1 LKSFIDIKM
10 DTVTSD
16 LKDYKTA
23 IEQFLDSRA
32 LESFPSNLFDAVHH
46 IMTLDGKRLR
56 PMMVL
61 MTAKGFGI
69 SQEDAM
75 SAAVSIEVFHN
86 FTLVHDDIMDKA
98 VLRRGKVTV
107 HEKFGIDK
115 AIVTGDAML
124 PHAVSLLIK
133 GNEEKAGDLLN
144 CFNKMAKEVM
154 EGQQYDME
162 FEERNDVAVQEY
174 MNMIKLKTSV
184 LFGTA
189 CELGGII
196 GGADD
201 EDRNHLYH
209 FGLYS
214 GLAFQIMDDYLDTFG
229 DENFGKRIGGDILL
243 NKKTFLLVSAMQT
256 ASPEQKVKIFSLFDI
271 KDEEKKIESFQNL
284 YREMKIPQIALD
296 TMEELHKKSVN
307 AIMSSSLPDEDKK
320 SIQHLGEVMLRRTK

>member
-1 LKSFIDIKM
+1 MTIEN
-10 DTVTSD
+10 D
-16 LKDYKTA
+16 LKTQKES
-23 IEQFLDSRA
+23 IEHFLETKA

-69 SQEDAM
+69 SEESAM
-75 SAAVSIEVFHN
+75 PAAISIEVFHN

-98 VLRRGKVTV
+98 KLRRGKVTV
-107 HEKFGIDK
+107 HEKFGVDK

-124 PHAVSLLIK
+124 PHAVSLLID
-133 GNEEKAGDLLN
+133 GNNDKAGDLLN

-162 FEERNDVAVQEY
+162 FEDRNDVAVQEY

-189 CELGGII
+189 CEIGAILGN
-196 GGADD
+196 ASA
-201 EDRNHLYH
+201 EDRQNLYD

-243 NKKTFLLVSAMQT
+243 NKKTFLLVNAMQIANT
-256 ASPEQKVKIFSLFDI
+256 EQKAKIFTLFDE
-271 KDEEKKIESFQNL
+271 KNEEKKIEAFQDL
-284 YREMKIPQIALD
+284 YREMGIPKVALD
-296 TMEELHKKSVN
+296 TMDELHKKSVN
-307 AIMSSSLPDEDKK
+307 AVMSSSIPEEDKNR
-320 SIQHLGEVMLRRTK
+320 IIELGEVMLRRTK

>member
-1 LKSFIDIKM
+1 MTAIAI
-10 DTVTSD
+10 D
-16 LKDYKTA
+16 LKTQKAA
-23 IEQFLDSRA
+23 IEKFLETKA
-32 LESFPSNLFDAVHH
+32 LESFPDNLYDAVHH

-61 MTAKGFGI
+61 TCANAYGI
-69 SQEDAM
+69 PEDRAM
-75 SAAVSIEVFHN
+75 PSAISIEVFHN

-98 VLRRGKVTV
+98 MIRRGKITV

-124 PHAVSLLIK
+124 PHAVSLLIQ

-144 CFNKMAKEVM
+144 TFNKMAKEVM

-162 FEERNDVAVQEY
+162 FEDRTDVTVEEY

-189 CELGGII
+189 CEIGAIV
-196 GGADD
+196 GGASE
-201 EDRNHLYH
+201 EDRKHLYD

-243 NKKTFLLVSAMQT
+243 NKKTFLLVNALQNATDS
-256 ASPEQKVKIFSLFDI
+256 QKVRIFEQF
-271 KDEEKKIESFQNL
+271 
-284 YREMKIPQIALD
+284 
-296 TMEELHKKSVN
+296 
-307 AIMSSSLPDEDKK
+307 
-320 SIQHLGEVMLRRTK
+320 

>member
-1 LKSFIDIKM
+1 MTIEN
-10 DTVTSD
+10 D
-16 LKDYKTA
+16 LKLQKEA
-23 IEQFLDSRA
+23 IEHFLETKA

-61 MTAKGFGI
+61 MAANGYGI
-69 SQEDAM
+69 SRDDAM
-75 SAAVSIEVFHN
+75 SAAISIEVFHN

-98 VLRRGKVTV
+98 KLRRGKITV

-124 PHAVSLLIK
+124 PHGVSLLIE
-133 GNEEKAGDLLN
+133 GNHDKAGELLN

-189 CELGGII
+189 CEIGAILGN
-196 GGADD
+196 ASA
-201 EDRNHLYH
+201 EDRQNLYD

-243 NKKTFLLVSAMQT
+243 NKKTFLLVNAMQIANT
-256 ASPEQKVKIFSLFDI
+256 EQKAKIFTLFDE
-271 KDEEKKIESFQNL
+271 KNEEKKIEAFQDL
-284 YREMKIPQIALD
+284 YREMGIPKVALD
-296 TMEELHKKSVN
+296 TMDELHKKSVN
-307 AIMSSSLPDEDKK
+307 AVMSSSIPEEDKNK
-320 SIQHLGEVMLRRTK
+320 IIELGEVMLRRTK

>member
-1 LKSFIDIKM
+1 M
-10 DTVTSD
+10 ETATTD
-16 LKDYKTA
+16 LKAQKQA
-23 IEQFLDSRA
+23 IEHFLETKA

-61 MTAKGFGI
+61 MAAKGYGI
-69 SQEDAM
+69 SQDKAM
-75 SAAVSIEVFHN
+75 SAAISIEVFHN

-98 VLRRGKVTV
+98 LLRRGKVTV

-124 PHAVSLLIK
+124 PHAVSLLIQD
-133 GNEEKAGDLLN
+133 NDDKASELLT

-162 FEERNDVAVQEY
+162 FEDRNDVAVQEY

-189 CELGGII
+189 CEIGAIV
-196 GGADD
+196 GGASEDD
-201 EDRNHLYH
+201 RQKLYD

-243 NKKTFLLVSAMQT
+243 NKKTFLLVNAMQT
-256 ASPEQKVKIFSLFDI
+256 ASVEQKAKIFSLFDEEN
-271 KDEEKKIESFQNL
+271 EEKKIEGFQNL
-284 YREMKIPQIALD
+284 YREMNIPQIALD
-296 TMEELHKKSVN
+296 TMEELHKKSVT
-307 AIMSSSLPDEDKK
+307 AVMSSSLPEADKQA
-320 SIQHLGEVMLRRTK
+320 IQHLGEVMLRRTK

>member
-1 LKSFIDIKM
+1 M
-10 DTVTSD
+10 ETATAD
-16 LKDYKTA
+16 LKAQKEA
-23 IEQFLDSRA
+23 IEHFLETKA

-61 MTAKGFGI
+61 MAAKGYGV
-69 SQEDAM
+69 SQENAM
-75 SAAVSIEVFHN
+75 SAAISIEVFHN

-98 VLRRGKVTV
+98 LLRRGKVTV
-107 HEKFGIDK
+107 HEKFGVDK

-124 PHAVSLLIK
+124 PHAVSLLIQD
-133 GNEEKAGDLLN
+133 NTDKAGDLLN

-162 FEERNDVAVQEY
+162 FEDRNDVAVQEY

-189 CELGGII
+189 CEIGAIV
-196 GGADD
+196 GGANA
-201 EDRNHLYH
+201 EDRQKLYD

-256 ASPEQKVKIFSLFDI
+256 ATVEQKAKIFSLFEE
-271 KDEEKKIESFQNL
+271 KNEEKKIEGFQNL
-284 YREMKIPQIALD
+284 YREMNIPQVALD

-307 AIMSSSLPDEDKK
+307 AIMSSSLPDSDKQA
-320 SIQHLGEVMLRRTK
+320 IQHLGEVMLRRTK